1 MATGYESELTRFLK
15 ELKAR
20 DPDLERRQREAR
32 ALWWD
37 RELDRDQLRRAQEA
51 NVPQRGYVYFI
62 TPGAP

>member
-1 MATGYESELTRFLK
+1 MGYESELTRFLK
-15 ELKAR
+15 ELQAR

-37 RELDRDQLRRAQEA
+37 RQLDRDQLRRAQEA
-51 NVPQRGYVYFI
+51 EVPQRGYVYF

>member
-1 MATGYESELTRFLK
+1 MATGYESDLTRFLK

-51 NVPQRGYVYFI
+51 RVPQRGYVYF
-62 TPGAP
+62 TPEEA

>member
-20 DPDLERRQREAR
+20 DPDIERRQREAR

-51 NVPQRGYVYFI
+51 RVPQRGYVYF
-62 TPGAP
+62 TPEEA